1 MNKEEIKK
9 DAKFEEKVDEL
20 EKIIA
25 ELENGNIELEDSIE
39 KYAYAMKLA
48 KDCDEKLKNI
58 EEKVNKIIQE
68 NGTIEDFDLE

>member
-39 KYAYAMKLA
+39 KQAYAMKLA
-48 KDCDEKLKNI
+48 KECDEKLKKI